1 MAKRHAE
8 AMKKSQELEHRN
20 PQIAIDAL
28 LPANATIGGKP
39 TLPLTLAHYVI
50 LEKINSP
57 LVSGKSL
64 DWKDVDN
71 LDLMKMCYVVT
82 HKASDCRDILAEGSE
97 AFESAVFEF
106 CENIPLSQ
114 MYAVGQALGGLLA
127 AATAPAVS
135 AQGEKKTKRRA

>member
-57 LVSGKSL
+57 LVSGKPL

-106 CENIPLSQ
+106 CENIPLQRNHHGVPPFGQCQDGRPDSG
-114 MYAVGQALGGLLA
+114 VGRGQDCTVRL
-127 AATAPAVS
+127 S
-135 AQGEKKTKRRA
+135 